1 MLDQMPTQS
10 ASAPLSIAAS
20 LAGAKQRGRTALVP
34 FLAGGFPTLAAMR
47 AAIGQLEDAG
57 ASVIEIGFPFS
68 DPIADGPVIQAA
80 FTVALAAGVRTD
92 DVFAASAASPPR
104 CPRVG
109 MVSYSIVYRY
119 GLDRFLAAAKS
130 AGMSGL
136 ILPDLPPPQAEEVCG
151 RVRAVG
157 LDTILLVAP
166 STTSQRRREIVR
178 LCSGFVYYLSVSGIT
193 GERDALPADLRD
205 NIAALRDLTD
215 VPICVG
221 FGIHKPQHLRQLA
234 GVAEGAIVGTA
245 LVRRMGEAAARP
257 GAEPASI
264 AKAAGDFCRELLAE

>member
-1 MLDQMPTQS
+1 MPTQA

-20 LAGAKQRGRTALVP
+20 LAAAKQRGRTALVP

-80 FTVALAAGVRTD
+80 YTVALAAGVHTD
-92 DVFAASAASPPR
+92 DVFAASAASLPR

-130 AGMSGL
+130 AGISGL
-136 ILPDLPPPQAEEVCG
+136 ILPDLPPPQAQEVCE
-151 RVRAVG
+151 RVRATG

-166 STTSQRRREIVR
+166 STTPQRRREIVR

-193 GERDALPADLRD
+193 GEREALPPDLRD

-221 FGIHKPQHLRQLA
+221 FGIHKPQHLRQLQ

-245 LVRRMGEAAARP
+245 LVRRMGDAAARP
-257 GAEPASI
+257 SADSASI
-264 AKAAGDFCRELLAE
+264 AKAAGDFCRELLVQ